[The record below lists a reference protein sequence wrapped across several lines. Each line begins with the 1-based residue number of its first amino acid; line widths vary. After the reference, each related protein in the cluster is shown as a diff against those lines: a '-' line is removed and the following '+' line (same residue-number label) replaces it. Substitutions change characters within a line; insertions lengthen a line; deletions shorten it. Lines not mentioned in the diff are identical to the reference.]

1 MGRYRKGLNSLLLI
15 LYLSTLLTTLQI
27 ALLVSVIK
35 ASGAK
40 VKWADVAVPAARTTQ
55 SAAKM
60 YSEMMKASAGVAM
73 TAGAGITPSKK
84 RVRKNADDG
93 ATTPTEKKKRVRKP
107 KVAARAATVS
117 PIEDDEGEESPKK
130 KVKVEPK
137 GEDEGEDAMN
147 GELDSQEEGLA
158 T

>member
-1 MGRYRKGLNSLLLI
+1 MGRYRKGLNSRLLI
-15 LYLSTLLTTLQI
+15 LWLLTLLITLQI
-27 ALLVSVIK
+27 ALLVSVIR

-40 VKWADVAVPAARTTQ
+40 VKWADVAVPAGRTTQ

-73 TAGAGITPSKK
+73 TGGADITPSKK
-84 RVRKNADDG
+84 RARKNADDG

-117 PIEDDEGEESPKK
+117 PIEDDEEEKIPNK
-130 KVKVEPK
+130 KVKVELK
-137 GEDEGEDAMN
+137 GEDVGEDGMN